1 MRNFCFGDRDPRE
14 MRDTANGGGID
25 RHDIWP
31 LNGEF
36 SPPYSRGCFCTATAG
51 TRLVFQSAYKVI
63 FSVSAPG
70 ASSLSHPTRLYPSWA
85 SPIVQAGFIQLPV
98 TDGSLRGL

>member
-1 MRNFCFGDRDPRE
+1 DALDIQFRQLLDKGQHRIQFVLQMWYFCVGDRDPGE

-36 SPPYSRGCFCTATAG
+36 SPPYSRGCFCTATAAKALL
-51 TRLVFQSAYKVI
+51 RRHCQERPPRRPMPSA
-63 FSVSAPG
+63 G
-70 ASSLSHPTRLYPSWA
+70 HPAQP
-85 SPIVQAGFIQLPV
+85 
-98 TDGSLRGL
+98 